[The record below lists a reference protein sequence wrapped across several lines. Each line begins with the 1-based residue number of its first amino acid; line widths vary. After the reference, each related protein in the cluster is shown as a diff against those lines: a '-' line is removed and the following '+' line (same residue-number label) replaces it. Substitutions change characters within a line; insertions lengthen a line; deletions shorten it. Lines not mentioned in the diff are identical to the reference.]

1 MLKFTQ
7 ILTKR
12 TKMKT
17 QNIKGF
23 FSLVALCSVLLAQ
36 NALAKPPHELD
47 FAPHEKPHLKAK
59 QGQGFAYG
67 ELPHIKGIAPEIFAS
82 ASQNA
87 QIKALQVE
95 MALRKDLHKDLQ
107 KFKDEREELEL
118 QKRITQVKFYHA
130 KAQNDEK
137 QVKDLLAQI
146 YQNEQA
152 LNKNKIAER
161 EFRSTQELKRAE
173 KLYKELQGK

>member
-59 QGQGFAYG
+59 QGQGFAHG
-67 ELPHIKGIAPEIFAS
+67 ELPISKAS
-82 ASQNA
+82 RLKS
-87 QIKALQVE
+87 LQV
-95 MALRKDLHKDLQ
+95 RVKTHK
-107 KFKDEREELEL
+107 
-118 QKRITQVKFYHA
+118 
-130 KAQNDEK
+130 
-137 QVKDLLAQI
+137 
-146 YQNEQA
+146 
-152 LNKNKIAER
+152 
-161 EFRSTQELKRAE
+161 
-173 KLYKELQGK
+173 

>member
-59 QGQGFAYG
+59 QGFAHG